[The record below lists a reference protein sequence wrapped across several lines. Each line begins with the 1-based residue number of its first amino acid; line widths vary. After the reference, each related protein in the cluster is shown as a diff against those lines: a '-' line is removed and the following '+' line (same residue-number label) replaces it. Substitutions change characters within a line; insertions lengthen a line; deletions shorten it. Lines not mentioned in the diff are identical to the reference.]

1 MMGPDDEFMEE
12 ILYQVGIPHKKMD
25 VKAAIFPY
33 MGDSIISCLE
43 KTLGAAFTEAHRDA
57 WNDVYD
63 SISGEIVKAILS

>member
-25 VKAAIFPY
+25 VKAAFFPY

-43 KTLGAAFTEAHRDA
+43 KTLGAAFTETHRDA
-57 WNDVYD
+57 WNVVYD
-63 SISGEIVKAILS
+63 AISGEIVKAILS